1 MKKALVILLVLMV
14 CVCAYAESI
23 DLSGMSYD
31 ELLDLRQAVE
41 MAIWNSDG
49 WQEVEVPAGIYVIG
63 EDIPEGRWTVKPNGS
78 LSSITVYPDKSDYT
92 DRTYDYI
99 AMEMIQKDESFNLEV
114 NSGNCLEI
122 SGGALIFTPYV
133 SAGLGFK

>member
-1 MKKALVILLVLMV
+1 MKKVLAIVLLLTL
-14 CVCAYAESI
+14 CIFASAESI

-31 ELLDLRQAVE
+31 ELLELRQAVE
-41 MAIWNSDG
+41 LAIWNSDG
-49 WQEVEVPAGIYVIG
+49 WQEVDVPAGIYVIG

-78 LSSITVYPDKSDYT
+78 LSSITVYPNKSDYT
-92 DRTYDYI
+92 DQTYDYI

>member
-1 MKKALVILLVLMV
+1 MKKVLAIVLLLTL
-14 CVCAYAESI
+14 CIFASAESI

-31 ELLDLRQAVE
+31 ELLELRQAVE
-41 MAIWNSDG
+41 LAIWNSDG

-78 LSSITVYPDKSDYT
+78 LSSITVYPNKSDYT
-92 DRTYDYI
+92 DQTYDYI

>member
-23 DLSGMSYD
+23 DLSGMNYD

-63 EDIPEGRWTVKPNGS
+63 EDIPEG
-78 LSSITVYPDKSDYT
+78 
-92 DRTYDYI
+92 
-99 AMEMIQKDESFNLEV
+99 
-114 NSGNCLEI
+114 
-122 SGGALIFTPYV
+122 
-133 SAGLGFK
+133 